1 MPTLGKNFAIQR
13 NEISCG
19 SCLNGGQRTK
29 EARTYYKPEGED
41 GDAPGT
47 GVPCGGIMVDVD
59 FPRRNT
65 PLDGPA
71 GRGEESQS
79 SATPGKGS
87 LT

>member
-1 MPTLGKNFAIQR
+1 MVAR
-13 NEISCG
+13 EHR
-19 SCLNGGQRTK
+19 GQERIINLK
-29 EARTYYKPEGED
+29 AKPEGED
-41 GDAPGT
+41 GDAPGA
-47 GVPCGGIMVDVD
+47 GVPCGRIMVDVD